1 MIDKYLKLKLFCTC
15 TFLFENFRNKSKN
28 LLTLIIEITHK
39 SIKYALQKEETFMS
53 PETTPDT
60 MVFLSTKYQVL
71 DKQFHP
77 DFWDNAI

>member
-1 MIDKYLKLKLFCTC
+1 M
-15 TFLFENFRNKSKN
+15 
-28 LLTLIIEITHK
+28 LIIEITHK

-71 DKQFHP
+71 DK
-77 DFWDNAI
+77 